1 MLGCTNA
8 TACNCNSLANTLDP
22 SDPCNYLIFSG
33 YTKIDAASSAT
44 AIDAMIQP
52 VIGGTGGSGT
62 YALAT
67 EDGQVFWSAMWGMM
81 PSGRWEFKIL
91 DDAGCE
97 SVESYNTLIPYTK
110 CD

>member
-1 MLGCTNA
+1 
-8 TACNCNSLANTLDP
+8 
-22 SDPCNYLIFSG
+22 
-33 YTKIDAASSAT
+33 
-44 AIDAMIQP
+44 MIQP

-67 EDGQVFWSAMWGMM
+67 EDGQVFWSAMLGMM